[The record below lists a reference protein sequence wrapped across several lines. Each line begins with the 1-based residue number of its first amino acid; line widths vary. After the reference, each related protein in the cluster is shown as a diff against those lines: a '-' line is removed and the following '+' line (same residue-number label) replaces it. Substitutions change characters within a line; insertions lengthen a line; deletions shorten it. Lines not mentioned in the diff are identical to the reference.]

1 VNPLPQDF
9 GLGDEMRKLPE
20 FLNKYFWDVEFEKI
34 DLQKRRV
41 YVLRRILEYGDEKA
55 VAWMWQNFKK
65 SEIEDVLCKFR
76 GYSQKSANF
85 WALLLDVPRE
95 EVLCLKKPSSKE
107 QKRIWPY

>member
-1 VNPLPQDF
+1 MKRLP
-9 GLGDEMRKLPE
+9 K

-34 DLQKRRV
+34 DLQKRKV

-55 VAWMWQNFKK
+55 VSWMWKNFKK
-65 SEIEDVLCKFR
+65 SEIRNALSNFR

-85 WALLLDVPRE
+85 WALLLNVPRE
-95 EVLCLKKPSSKE
+95 KVLCLKKHSLKE